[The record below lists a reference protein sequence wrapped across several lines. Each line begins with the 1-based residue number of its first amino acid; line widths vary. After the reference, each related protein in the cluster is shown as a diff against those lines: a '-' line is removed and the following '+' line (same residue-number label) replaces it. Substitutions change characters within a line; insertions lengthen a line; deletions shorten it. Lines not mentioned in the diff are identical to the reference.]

1 AVLAEAG
8 EEALRAVRIDVAGL
22 RIAGQVRPA
31 DTADVDVGEED
42 AEPVRPDNLAGVGVE
57 AHHALASGG
66 AFAAGIDDVDVLALH
81 QGRGPAAKL
90 RFPDQVVIGRLL
102 VRRPAVGQVL
112 LARNAVLLRPAPVQ
126 PVAGRGVHH
135 RDTEGTENCGETSN
149 GGTHAP

>member
-1 AVLAEAG
+1 GVARAAVDQAGVRRVAAPAGAGDPPAVAAASAVLLDQRVLPEDLAVLAEAG

-66 AFAAGIDDVDVLALH
+66 AFADGIDDVDVLALH

-90 RFPDQVVIGRLL
+90 RFPDQVV
-102 VRRPAVGQVL
+102 
-112 LARNAVLLRPAPVQ
+112 
-126 PVAGRGVHH
+126 
-135 RDTEGTENCGETSN
+135 
-149 GGTHAP
+149 